1 MWYFELHMGK
11 YLRTIYEQ
19 ISMNDSFVQNILENL
34 FMFRNQFRI
43 VCSKYQLRVRWLVA
57 VVALHLP
64 ARSCTVI
71 RSLCSSP
78 ISIACRTRSKKSFI
92 QNTSLSG
99 TPSHPC
105 LQSCCAVLHTA
116 PNISLSRAVRLRL
129 ISQPKQALAK
139 NTRVGHL
146 GFYTWLA
153 RARPRLEHRWCL
165 VVVLR
170 S

>member
-1 MWYFELHMGK
+1 MSTYERL
-11 YLRTIYEQ
+11 LCTIYSRE
-19 ISMNDSFVQNILENL
+19 SFHVQKSVQNCL
-34 FMFRNQFRI
+34 FK
-43 VCSKYQLRVRWLVA
+43 VLAVRWLVA
-57 VVALHLP
+57 MVALHLP
-64 ARSCTVI
+64 ARNCTVI

-78 ISIACRTRSKKSFI
+78 ISIACRTRCKKSLI
-92 QNTSLSG
+92 QNTSLCG

-153 RARPRLEHRWCL
+153 RARPRLEHQWCF
-165 VVVLR
+165 VVVGVLR